1 MIKERAESLLTATF
15 FDLSAFKHAELLL
28 GSQYPW
34 EALLNL
40 ASYLKKQK
48 LGKIEVEIP
57 EGVFLENAK
66 EISIGPGTIIEP
78 GAFIRGP
85 CIIGARCQI
94 RHGAYIRGDLVAG
107 DECIIGHA
115 TEVKHS
121 ILLNKAIAAHF
132 NYVGDS
138 ILGNQVN
145 LGAGVVLANL
155 RLDHAAVKVSYDG
168 QKIETTLKKLGAI
181 IGDNAQIGCN
191 TVLNPGTLVG
201 KNSFIAPS
209 LNISGYIPPFGKV
222 IKPTS
227 KN

>member
-1 MIKERAESLLTATF
+1 MIKERAEGLLTATF
-15 FDLSAFKHAELLL
+15 FDLSAFAHAGLFH
-28 GSQYPW
+28 GFHYPW

-40 ASYLKKQK
+40 TSYLKKQK

-66 EISIGPGTIIEP
+66 AISIGAGTVIEP
-78 GAFIRGP
+78 GAYIRGP

-138 ILGNQVN
+138 ILGNGVN

-201 KNSFIAPS
+201 KNSLISPS

-222 IKPTS
+222 KPTS